1 MNKVNQPVVQIDELI
16 TSSGQHEIKSSKL
29 TILLALNIFAC
40 AIGLSCLIA
49 MIAIDGSLSVIL
61 ASAMV
66 MILTGTQTL
75 LLVSQYR
82 RNLAEQQVFI
92 LHYQT
97 RKASIYKQLK
107 SKNNLKVEPYLYGSM
122 KTPDGCIAIQYCFAL
137 CPETSDRLLV
147 VITSRSKNGSLDLD
161 VNVQSA
167 RFVDVLLNAQD
178 ATHPA
183 NWKIIRQGVINT
195 WMESVRGLPE
205 PLIPKMYTSMD
216 ARSIQELISHPKCQ
230 YEVQCSLVER
240 RYGALDHAS
249 KVDNDMLR
257 RWCNAHLSRSNKGEP
272 YPIGDELMPYLADR
286 LEAIRLELSATLPPM
301 SLTVPLGEYA
311 LICREEDPLRQFCLM
326 LASAVG
332 MTRNPESSPQRQ
344 NAWIFQKVHSHRVMQ
359 GPLLPIIKGILKR
372 YELIEYSNDD
382 EVIKGY
388 QYVYGT
394 EAALER
400 FPGAKRL
407 LLTQDLGV

>member
-1 MNKVNQPVVQIDELI
+1 VNKVKQPLIQIDALT
-16 TSSGQHEIKSSKL
+16 TSSVHHEIKSSKL

-40 AIGLSCLIA
+40 ALGLSCLIA
-49 MIAIDGSLSVIL
+49 MIALDGSLGVIL

-66 MILTGTQTL
+66 MLLTGTQTI
-75 LLVSQYR
+75 LLVTQYR
-82 RNLAEQQVFI
+82 RNLAEQQVYT

-97 RKASIYKQLK
+97 RKAGIYNQLK
-107 SKNNLKVEPYLYGSM
+107 SRNNLKVEPYLYGSM
-122 KTPDGCIAIQYCFAL
+122 QTPDGCIAIQYGFAL
-137 CPETSDRLLV
+137 CPETSERLLV
-147 VITSRSKNGSLDLD
+147 IITSRSKNGSLDLD
-161 VNVQSA
+161 VNVQST
-167 RFVDVLLNAQD
+167 RFVDILLNAQD

-183 NWKIIRQGVINT
+183 NWKVIRQGVIGT

-230 YEVQCSLVER
+230 YEVQCSLVEQ

-257 RWCNAHLSRSNKGEP
+257 RWCNAHLPRSNKGEP
-272 YPIGDELMPYLADR
+272 YPNADELIPFLGERM
-286 LEAIRLELSATLPPM
+286 EAIRGELSAKLPPM

-311 LICREEDPLRQFCLM
+311 LICREEEPLRQFCLM

-344 NAWIFQKVHSHRVMQ
+344 NTWIFQKVHSHRVMQ
-359 GPLLPIIKGILKR
+359 GPLLPIIKAILKR
-372 YELIEYSNDD
+372 YELIEYGDDD

-407 LLTQDLGV
+407 LLAQDLGV